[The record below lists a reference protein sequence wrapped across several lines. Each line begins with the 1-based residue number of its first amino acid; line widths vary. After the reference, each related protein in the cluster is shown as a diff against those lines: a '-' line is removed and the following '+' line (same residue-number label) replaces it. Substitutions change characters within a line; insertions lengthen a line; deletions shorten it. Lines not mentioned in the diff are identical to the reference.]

1 MLYEAKQNEET
12 NMLKMKKSGIRL
24 CADTAMLIGQTNF
37 EILNVRRTIIM
48 PEQYYSY
55 RKLSFNQG
63 NHPKFLF
70 GDTLPQQI
78 KDISETNK
86 VGFAILRESFTPS
99 GTVSIPPHKFPQNK
113 IQPSFFVRGLDGIN
127 RMTSVHAETVAPIP
141 SKLQKTAEPVPIRQ
155 QDLQLKSKAEI
166 PAHCDT
172 QVRKIEEY
180 IKMSNKK
187 LKAGNIASCLSKW
200 KEITSNKWVLSTVSG
215 ANIELEDITQ
225 IPLAQRKRQK
235 HERDSNSFRQ
245 EIENL
250 L

>member
-1 MLYEAKQNEET
+1 
-12 NMLKMKKSGIRL
+12 MKKSGIRL

-37 EILNVRRTIIM
+37 EILNFHRTIIM

-63 NHPKFLF
+63 DHPKFLF

-86 VGFAILRESFTPS
+86 VGFAILRKSFAPS
-99 GTVSIPPHKFPQNK
+99 STVSIPPHKFPQNK

-141 SKLQKTAEPVPIRQ
+141 SKIKKTAEPVPIWQ
-155 QDLQLKSKAEI
+155 QELQLKSKAEI

-172 QVRKIEEY
+172 LVRNIEEY

-187 LKAGNIASCLSKW
+187 LKSGNIASCLSKW
-200 KEITSNKWVLSTVSG
+200 K
-215 ANIELEDITQ
+215 
-225 IPLAQRKRQK
+225 
-235 HERDSNSFRQ
+235 
-245 EIENL
+245 
-250 L
+250 